1 MNTNDTFAALVRD
14 LHRLTAEAYRA
25 HYTELTRRVCAEGK
39 EVTPEGMCAAILV
52 AHNTQQ
58 PQPTE
63 TK

>member
-1 MNTNDTFAALVRD
+1 MNTNDTFNELQEHLPQIPLYD
-14 LHRLTAEAYRA
+14 YRL
-25 HYTELTRRVCAEGK
+25 HYTELTRRVVAEGK
-39 EVTPEGMCAAILV
+39 EITLEGMHAAILV